1 MVSGIL
7 YFYSINT
14 ISVKMFASEPVLYI
28 KSYDFEFFGQET
40 SLAWSFISFQV
51 SGSKFG
57 MGHVF

>member
-1 MVSGIL
+1 
-7 YFYSINT
+7 
-14 ISVKMFASEPVLYI
+14 MFASEPVLNI

-40 SLAWSFISFQV
+40 SLDRSFISFQV